1 MHKKLN
7 EINEIIALCDEM
19 IDYISKNGIIRTG
32 NSIYECYKRHIKVFF
47 DSRDDIQHDYG
58 PYQVLKKLYFPNGH
72 TYSVCKSEAK
82 TIRDTVIGMKHELYP
97 DCFEKVFISHREKD
111 KEQVAAFVDL
121 LYALGIPRP
130 TREDPEKAIFCT
142 SHPAAYIDNG
152 KQNLDEI
159 KRQFNSHEHIFYVLW
174 YTDSYFE
181 SQACLN
187 EAGAIWAMNK
197 TYQEILSPNMK
208 SSLIGGLLDKQPV
221 WFRSNDKYRL
231 NTFRE
236 QFEMMFNLQPLS
248 TNAWEVT
255 RDAFIKQIETIT
267 GGANHSNA

>member
-1 MHKKLN
+1 MNRKLK
-7 EINEIIALCDEM
+7 EINEIIALCDEI

-32 NSIYECYKRHIKVFF
+32 NPGYECYMRQIKAFF

-58 PYQVLKKLYFPNGH
+58 PYQVLNLLHFSGRR
-72 TYSVCKSEAK
+72 YSVCMSEAK
-82 TIRDTVIGMKHELYP
+82 TIRDTVIGMKHELFP

-130 TREDPEKAIFCT
+130 TQEDPEKAIFCT
-142 SHPAAYIDNG
+142 SHPAAYIENG

-159 KRQFNSHEHIFYVLW
+159 KRQFNCHEHIFYILW

-197 TYQEILSPNMK
+197 KYQEILSPNMK

-236 QFEMMFNLQPLS
+236 QVESLFDLPSLS
-248 TNAWEVT
+248 TNAWEAA
-255 RDAFIKQIETIT
+255 RDSFILQIEAIT
-267 GGANHSNA
+267 GGSNHADA